1 MRALKLAQTQLKEIF
16 RQPIAWVIL
25 FLMPFALIGFLL
37 YGLENVLKSES
48 LLPPFDVAIVNKD
61 VDPQTRLLIQ
71 QFQDD
76 EELESLIT
84 FRSMNEEK
92 ARALLTENQIA
103 SILLVPEGFA
113 NGIKFGDNKPVSIV
127 TNEQR
132 PFQSALFLE
141 MMHSSADLISAAQSG
156 VNTIYDYLKEENY
169 SNDYVMKVSNQMIFD
184 FTTFAFNRKIMF
196 DREEIRSFQGVTPL
210 KYYSVSGFIF
220 LLLLT
225 GLLTMS
231 MTSSTNAKIDER
243 LRTFGVSSGAHLFSG
258 LSTQITILF
267 MQAVLI
273 LAALWILT
281 DLKVTGHFGWSM
293 LTFVTA
299 IIVIG
304 AWYTFLSNLPIAEG
318 IRFFIGFLGLVV
330 FAAGGSLI
338 FPESYYTGFLA
349 WLNLSTLSNW
359 LHTSLVNSFFIEN
372 QDILFSSL
380 GVLGG
385 MTGVLLFSSYIVR
398 QVKQS

>member
-1 MRALKLAQTQLKEIF
+1 MRAFILAQTQLKEIF
-16 RQPIAWVIL
+16 RQPIAWVVL
-25 FLMPFALIGFLL
+25 FFMPIALIGFLL

-48 LLPPFDVAIVNKD
+48 LLPPFDVAIVDKD
-61 VDPQTRLLIQ
+61 DDPETRLLIQ
-71 QFQDD
+71 QFQEDD
-76 EELESLIT
+76 ELESLIT
-84 FRSMNEEK
+84 FRVMDEEK
-92 ARALLTENQIA
+92 AQNLLSENKIA
-103 SILLVPEGFA
+103 SILVIPEGFA
-113 NGIKFGDNKPVSIV
+113 NGIRYGENKPVTVIS
-127 TNEQR
+127 NEKR

-141 MMHSSADLISAAQSG
+141 MMNSSAELISAAQSG
-156 VNTIYDYLKEENY
+156 VNTIYDYLKEQNY
-169 SNDYVMKVSNQMIFD
+169 SHEYVMKVSDQMIFD
-184 FTTFAFNRKIMF
+184 FTTFASGRKMMF
-196 DREEIRSFQGVTPL
+196 DREEIKSFQGVTPL

-243 LRTFGVSSGAHLFSG
+243 LRTFGVSTGAHLFSG
-258 LSTQITILF
+258 LATQITILF

-281 DLKVTGHFGWSM
+281 ELKVTGHFGWSL

-318 IRFFIGFLGLVV
+318 LRFFIGFLGLVV

-338 FPESYYTGFLA
+338 FPESYYTGFLE
-349 WLNLSTLSNW
+349 WLNLSTLSHW
-359 LHTSLVNSFFIEN
+359 LHTSLVNSIFIEN
-372 QDILFSSL
+372 EDILFSSL
-380 GVLGG
+380 SVLGG
-385 MTGVLLFSSYIVR
+385 MIGTLLFTSFIVR
-398 QVKQS
+398 QVKRS

>member
-1 MRALKLAQTQLKEIF
+1 MRAFTLAQTQLKEIF
-16 RQPIAWVIL
+16 RQPLAWVVL
-25 FLMPFALIGFLL
+25 FFMPFTLIGFLL

-48 LLPPFDVAIVNKD
+48 MLPPFDVAIVNKD
-61 VDPQTRLLIQ
+61 DDAQTRLLIQ

-76 EELESLIT
+76 EEIEALIT
-84 FRSMNEEK
+84 FRTMDEK
-92 ARALLTENQIA
+92 KALNLLEQNKIA
-103 SILLVPEGFA
+103 SILMIPEGFA
-113 NGIKFGDNKPVSIV
+113 NGIKFGDNKSVTVI

-141 MMHSSADLISAAQSG
+141 MMNSSADLISAAQSG

-196 DREEIRSFQGVTPL
+196 DIEEIKSFQGVTPL
-210 KYYSVSGFIF
+210 KYYSISGFIF

-258 LSTQITILF
+258 LATQVTILF

-273 LAALWILT
+273 IISLWILT
-281 DLKVTGHFGWSM
+281 DLEVTGHYGWSV
-293 LTFVTA
+293 LTFITA

-318 IRFFIGFLGLVV
+318 IRFFLGFLGLVV

-338 FPESYYTGFLA
+338 FPESYYTGILE
-349 WLNLSTLSNW
+349 WINLSTLSHW
-359 LHTSLVNSFFIEN
+359 LHTSLVHSIFIEN
-372 QDILFSSL
+372 EDVLFSSL
-380 GVLGG
+380 GVLAG
-385 MTGVLLFSSYIVR
+385 MTGALLFSSYIVR
-398 QVKQS
+398 RVKQS